1 MKNKIKGGKSD
12 KMSLEDIAR
21 KHSAFLG
28 TIKKELEMGL
38 KVEREHTTDPERAR
52 EIAMDH
58 LVELPDYYTRL
69 AKMEKEG
76 ETSKKEPKETTMAG
90 SSGSYEPTLSMP
102 VMKRDINNFKLKSKQ
117 KEFDESTTAG
127 VSAGA
132 MYDAPI
138 GHKQK
143 DPLALDNVSANE
155 SASITAA
162 STKDMIATKKG
173 FPRFGG
179 PDAKFVEIKDKC
191 KTYPYCNQM
200 SGYDNLI
207 LKEINGMDKAIQM
220 AAKKYGLTVKQVEDI
235 VINESK
241 KITEGVED
249 IFTDPANVKAL
260 GSWTKKES
268 DTIYHIKTKEPVDF
282 KTDDDIELAKLKFI
296 FYKHGIKF
304 DVEEFKK

>member
-1 MKNKIKGGKSD
+1 MKDMIKGGKSD
-12 KMSLEDIAR
+12 KLSMEDIAR
-21 KHSAFLG
+21 KHSVFVG
-28 TIKKELEMGL
+28 TIQKQIEMGM
-38 KVEREHTTDPERAR
+38 KVEMEHTNNKKKAR

-58 LVELPDYYTRL
+58 LSEFPDYYTRL
-69 AKMEKEG
+69 DSMEKKAKK
-76 ETSKKEPKETTMAG
+76 SKEPKEQTMAG
-90 SSGSYEPTLSMP
+90 SSGSYEAGLSMP

-117 KEFDESTTAG
+117 KEFDESTTAS

-200 SGYDNLI
+200 SGYDNLV
-207 LKEINGMDKAIQM
+207 LKEINGMDKAIQQ
-220 AAKKYGLTVKQVEDI
+220 AAKKYGLTVKQVENI
-235 VINESK
+235 LINESK

-249 IFTDPANVKAL
+249 IFTDSGNVKAL
-260 GSWTKKES
+260 SSWTKKGR
-268 DTIYHIKTKEPVDF
+268 DTIYHIKTKEPVDL
-282 KTDDDIELAKLKFI
+282 KTDDEIELAKLKMI
-296 FYKHGIKF
+296 FYKHHIDF
-304 DVEEFKK
+304 DIEEFKK